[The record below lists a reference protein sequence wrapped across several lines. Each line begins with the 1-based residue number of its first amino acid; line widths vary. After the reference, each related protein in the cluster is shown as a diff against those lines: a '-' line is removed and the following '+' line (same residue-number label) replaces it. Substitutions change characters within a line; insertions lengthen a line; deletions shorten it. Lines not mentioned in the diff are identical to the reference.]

1 MKRENRDEV
10 TAGLNRRKFLVLA
23 AAAVANPNAVDA
35 RNASDAHSEE
45 VVDAGPISGYTSDGV
60 YGGFRDVGFFV
71 VRKGAKVMALS
82 SFCTHRRCKL
92 TAERDLSFYCKCHGS
107 TFDPSG
113 KVTEGP
119 ANRDLPALPTS
130 TDGRGHLIVRVP
142 TG

>member
-1 MKRENRDEV
+1 
-10 TAGLNRRKFLVLA
+10 VLA
-23 AAAVANPNAVDA
+23 AAVVANPKAVDA
-35 RNASDAHSEE
+35 RNPNDTHSER
-45 VVDAGPISGYTSDGV
+45 VVDAGPISNYSSDGV
-60 YGGFRDVGFFV
+60 YSAFGDLGFFV

-82 SFCTHRRCKL
+82 SFCTHRKCKL

-130 TDGRGHLIVRVP
+130 TDGKGHLLVRVP